1 MQARS
6 LTLKTLV
13 KSYDGRQNAVDH
25 VDLAVRAGE
34 FVSFLGPSGSGKTTT
49 LMMIAGFEQPTSG
62 HISMDGA
69 PIEQVAPYERN
80 IGMVFQNYALF
91 PHMTVNDNVA
101 FPLRIRRRAKAE
113 ITERVRR
120 TLDMVG
126 LSAFGGRFPTELSG
140 GQQQRVALARALVF
154 EPGLV
159 LLDEPLGALDKSL
172 REQMQVELKRMHREL
187 GVTMIYVTHDQT
199 EAMTMSD
206 RIAVFNAGRIE
217 HVGSPT
223 EVYFRPRSRFVASFI
238 GDSNLLEGRAEGD
251 GTVEVP
257 DFGRVAVAGANL
269 PVGARVLLLLRPES
283 IETTAGGARSA
294 TSNQLQLTDVVNYG
308 DSLLLIGKAGAARS
322 LRVRVPSRTAS
333 TFQPGQTC
341 GISWNSA
348 DVQIVESEQRSE
360 AAQA

>member
-6 LTLKTLV
+6 LTLTKLV

-25 VDLAVRAGE
+25 IDLAVQAGE

-49 LMMIAGFEQPTSG
+49 LMMIAGFEQPSSG
-62 HISMDGA
+62 QITMDGA
-69 PIEQVAPYERN
+69 PIERVASYDRN

-91 PHMTVNDNVA
+91 PHMNVNDNVA
-101 FPLRIRRRAKAE
+101 FPLRIRRRSKAE
-113 ITERVRR
+113 IADRVRR
-120 TLDMVG
+120 TLEMVG
-126 LSAFGGRFPTELSG
+126 LAAFGARFPAELSG

-172 REQMQVELKRMHREL
+172 REQMQVELKRMHRDL

-206 RIAVFNAGRIE
+206 RIAVFNGGRIE

-238 GDSNLLEGRAEGD
+238 GDSNLLEGRVGAN

-257 DFGRVAVAGANL
+257 EFGNVAVEHGGV
-269 PVGARVLLLLRPES
+269 PPGARVLLLLRPES
-283 IETTAGGARSA
+283 IETTANTLLSP
-294 TSNQLQLTDVVNYG
+294 TTNTLQLTDVVNYG
-308 DSLLLIGKAGAARS
+308 DSLLLIGKVGAGRP
-322 LRVRVPSRTAS
+322 LRVRVPSRMAS
-333 TFQPGQTC
+333 AFQPGQTC
-341 GISWNSA
+341 GISWRA
-348 DVQIVESEQRSE
+348 TDVQVVECEARSL
-360 AAQA
+360 AA

>member
-6 LTLKTLV
+6 LTLKNLV
-13 KSYDGRQNAVDH
+13 KSYDGRHNAVDRI
-25 VDLAVRAGE
+25 DLSIQAGE

-49 LMMIAGFEQPTSG
+49 LMMIAGFEQPSSG
-62 HISMDGA
+62 HIAMDGA
-69 PIEQVAPYERN
+69 PIERIAPYERN

-91 PHMTVNDNVA
+91 PHMSVNDNVA
-101 FPLRIRRRAKAE
+101 FPLRIRRRPKDE
-113 ITERVRR
+113 IAQRVRR

-126 LSAFGGRFPTELSG
+126 LSAFGARFPAELSG

-154 EPGLV
+154 EPGVV

-172 REQMQVELKRMHREL
+172 REQMQVELKRMHRNL

-223 EVYFRPRSRFVASFI
+223 EIYFRPRSRFVASFI
-238 GDSNLLEGRAEGD
+238 GDSNLIEGRVTGD
-251 GTVEVP
+251 GAVEVA
-257 DFGRVAVAGANL
+257 DFGRIALERGDL
-269 PVGARVLLLLRPES
+269 TPGSRVLLLLRPES
-283 IETTAGGARSA
+283 IETTVTSEISP
-294 TSNQLQLTDVVNYG
+294 TSNRLQLSDVVNYG
-308 DSLLLIGKAGAARS
+308 ESLLLIGKAGSGRP
-322 LRVRVPSRTAS
+322 LRVRVPGRMAS

-341 GISWNSA
+341 GISWRPA
-348 DVQIVESEQRSE
+348 DVQIVEDESQSE
-360 AAQA
+360 AA

>member
-6 LTLKTLV
+6 LTLTSLV
-13 KSYDGRQNAVDH
+13 KSYDGRQNAVDR
-25 VDLAVRAGE
+25 VDLSVAAGE

-49 LMMIAGFEQPTSG
+49 LMMIAGFEQPSAG
-62 HISMDGA
+62 HIHMDGA
-69 PIEQVAPYERN
+69 PIEQVAPHERN

-101 FPLRIRRRAKAE
+101 FPLRIRRRSKAE
-113 ITERVRR
+113 IADRVRR

-126 LSAFGGRFPTELSG
+126 LAAFGTRFPAELSG

-223 EVYFRPRSRFVASFI
+223 EVYFKPRSRFVASFI
-238 GDSNLLEGRAEGD
+238 GDSNLLEGTVGAD
-251 GTVEVP
+251 GAVEVP
-257 DFGRVAVAGANL
+257 DFGRVAVERGGLKA
-269 PVGARVLLLLRPES
+269 GARVLLLLRPES
-283 IETTAGGARSA
+283 IEASDTLGESSTANRM
-294 TSNQLQLTDVVNYG
+294 QLTDVVNYG
-308 DSLLLIGKAGAARS
+308 DSLLLIGTTGGTRQ
-322 LRVRVPSRTAS
+322 LRVRVPSRRAA
-333 TFQPGQTC
+333 TFQPGQAC
-341 GISWNSA
+341 AISWNPA
-348 DVQIVESEQRSE
+348 DVQIVEHGQRSE
-360 AAQA
+360 AA